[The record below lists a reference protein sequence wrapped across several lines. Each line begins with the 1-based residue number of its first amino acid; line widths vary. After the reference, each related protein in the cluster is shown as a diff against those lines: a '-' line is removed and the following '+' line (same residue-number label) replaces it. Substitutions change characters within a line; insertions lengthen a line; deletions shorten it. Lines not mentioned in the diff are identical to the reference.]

1 MVTINNISEASRIVV
16 KVGSALVTRNDG
28 SINEEFLDS
37 IASDLLL
44 LHKNNKEIIIVSSGA
59 ISLGNKINKKNKEN
73 LSLSESQAA
82 SAIGQIELINGWKKS
97 LERKNLNIAQILITA
112 DDTENRKR
120 YLNARSTFEELL
132 KNNYIPIINENDT
145 VATSEIR
152 YGDNDRLAARVAGM
166 LSADCLVLLSNIE
179 GLFPKDPK
187 HGKSTLIKE
196 INEINEGIISMAGEA
211 NGLGSG
217 GMITKLE
224 AAKICMSSGS
234 NMIIASGNNKNPL
247 TSIQRGG
254 NCTWF
259 NPEKSI
265 KNSLKVWLSGQLKPS
280 GKIFLDQ
287 GAGDALL
294 NGKSLLS
301 AGILSID
308 GDFDKGDTLVIFNN
322 KNLEI
327 ARGLSNYGSEDL
339 NKIIGKKSEE
349 IKDILGY
356 MDKPEVIHRN
366 NLVYSGKKEN

>member
-1 MVTINNISEASRIVV
+1 
-16 KVGSALVTRNDG
+16 
-28 SINEEFLDS
+28 
-37 IASDLLL
+37 
-44 LHKNNKEIIIVSSGA
+44 
-59 ISLGNKINKKNKEN
+59 
-73 LSLSESQAA
+73 
-82 SAIGQIELINGWKKS
+82 
-97 LERKNLNIAQILITA
+97 
-112 DDTENRKR
+112 
-120 YLNARSTFEELL
+120 
-132 KNNYIPIINENDT
+132 
-145 VATSEIR
+145 
-152 YGDNDRLAARVAGM
+152 
-166 LSADCLVLLSNIE
+166 
-179 GLFPKDPK
+179 
-187 HGKSTLIKE
+187 
-196 INEINEGIISMAGEA
+196 
-211 NGLGSG
+211 
-217 GMITKLE
+217 
-224 AAKICMSSGS
+224 MSSGS

-265 KNSLKVWLSGQLKPS
+265 KNSLKVWLSGQLKPG
-280 GKIFLDQ
+280 GKIFLDR
-287 GAGDALL
+287 GAGNALL
-294 NGKSLLS
+294 DGKSLLS

>member
-1 MVTINNISEASRIVV
+1 MVAINNISEASRIVV

-166 LSADCLVLLSNIE
+166 LSADCLVLLSNID
-179 GLFPKDPK
+179 GLFPKDPR
-187 HGKSTLIKE
+187 HGKSALIKE
-196 INEINEGIISMAGEA
+196 INEINEVIISMAGEA

-265 KNSLKVWLSGQLKPS
+265 KNSLKVWLSGQLKPG
-280 GKIFLDQ
+280 GKIFLDR
-287 GAGDALL
+287 GAGNALL
-294 NGKSLLS
+294 DGKSLLS

>member
-1 MVTINNISEASRIVV
+1 VV

-179 GLFPKDPK
+179 GLFPKDPR
-187 HGKSTLIKE
+187 HGKSALIKE
-196 INEINEGIISMAGEA
+196 INEINEDIISMAGEA

-265 KNSLKVWLSGQLKPS
+265 KNSLKVWLSGQLKPG
-280 GKIFLDQ
+280 GKIFLDR
-287 GAGDALL
+287 GAGNALL
-294 NGKSLLS
+294 DGKSLLS

>member
-1 MVTINNISEASRIVV
+1 MVAINNISEASRIVV

-179 GLFPKDPK
+179 GLFPKDPR
-187 HGKSTLIKE
+187 HGKSALIKE
-196 INEINEGIISMAGEA
+196 INEINEDIISMAGEA

-265 KNSLKVWLSGQLKPS
+265 KNSLKVWLFGQLKPG
-280 GKIFLDQ
+280 GKIFLDR
-287 GAGDALL
+287 GAGNALL
-294 NGKSLLS
+294 DGKSLLS

>member
-1 MVTINNISEASRIVV
+1 MVAINNISEASRIVV

-179 GLFPKDPK
+179 GLFPKDPR
-187 HGKSTLIKE
+187 HGKSALIKE
-196 INEINEGIISMAGEA
+196 INEINEDIISMAGEA

-265 KNSLKVWLSGQLKPS
+265 KNSLKVWLSGQLKPG
-280 GKIFLDQ
+280 GKIFLDR
-287 GAGDALL
+287 GAGNALL
-294 NGKSLLS
+294 DGKSLLS